1 MQQKTQSKTVVWED
15 VQDKI
20 SKEDRIS
27 TLGLVLDEEIAFKRV
42 REDLIRL
49 LSSEC
54 EDTGIC
60 AILDITQELLD
71 KFKTRVKR
79 KIRKIEVDLGQPSNT
94 NGESQEVSF
103 WEFVQQTT
111 GDLDLLSW
119 PSYYACMDCIKS
131 EADSTLHAV
140 DKSFYKSWAGHAS
153 GRGIFFQRP
162 DLIKLLR
169 LNFKRKYKADII
181 KYVNENKINVFR
193 INCNEVDRTT
203 LLPTTR
209 VKGEHT
215 QIRTIKFIF
224 VTVQENL
231 FKSVIAARRL
241 SAQDTCNKV
250 NQMLNVTNENV
261 IENWEEG

>member
-1 MQQKTQSKTVVWED
+1 MQKAKAVVWED

-27 TLGLVLDEEIAFKRV
+27 TLGFLLDEEIVFKRV

-49 LSSEC
+49 LSSQC

-79 KIRKIEVDLGQPSNT
+79 KIKKVDVDLGEPSNT
-94 NGESQEVSF
+94 NGASKEVSF
-103 WEFVQQTT
+103 WEFVKQTA

-119 PSYYACMDCIKS
+119 PSYYACMDLIKS

-140 DKSFYKSWAGHAS
+140 DKSFDKSWGGHAS

-169 LNFKRKYKADII
+169 LNFKRKYKSDVI
-181 KYVNENKINVFR
+181 KYVNENKVNVFR

-203 LLPTTR
+203 LLPTTPR

-215 QIRTIKFIF
+215 QIRLIKFIF
-224 VTVQENL
+224 VTIQENL
-231 FKSVIAARRL
+231 FNSVMAARRL
-241 SAQDTCNKV
+241 SAQNECNRV
-250 NQMLNVTNENV
+250 NQMLAVSNENV
-261 IENWEEG
+261 IIEPYDE